1 MHVKKFEAR
10 TIKEALE
17 MVKREMGPEA
27 IILNVK
33 DNTQSFGLVGDR
45 SVEITA
51 ATRETSLQKKKY
63 VEARVS
69 PEVRE
74 KLFHSSA
81 RFQKQFIDEM
91 VEKKTTVQAKQRAP
105 RYIDIADDVVTQAP
119 APTPAKQNLAPTQFQ
134 STPVQQPQT
143 NREVETLKAE
153 IQSLK
158 SMISQF
164 QNIPQRFAPGH
175 PGSEYGV
182 SYEGSFTFAKLTTA
196 GVSEEISADIVLK
209 VQESLTALKM
219 KNKAVV
225 DGYAAKI
232 IMELTRLE
240 TQAESARIHQFVGP
254 QGSGKTSQLVKFGS
268 HLVLNQRKRIAIISA
283 DSFKIGAAEQLR
295 IFAQIL
301 DVPFQQVRNELEMN
315 RALASFGNMD
325 AILIDFPGMSLKT
338 VEEISWIKKM
348 MCKESSK
355 IHLVL
360 SALTKD
366 SDLQEISRRYRLLDY
381 SCLSF
386 TGLDDCS
393 QPGVIFNTMKR
404 ENKGLFSFGLGNRL
418 PEDFEL
424 ATKER
429 CLDLIFKLSKI
440 QQEQNL

>member
-51 ATRETSLQKKKY
+51 ASREASLQKKKY
-63 VEARVS
+63 AESRVS

-81 RFQKQFIDEM
+81 RIQKQFIDDL
-91 VEKKTTVQAKQRAP
+91 VEKKTQVQAKQRAP
-105 RYIDIADDVVTQAP
+105 RYIDIADEMP
-119 APTPAKQNLAPTQFQ
+119 
-134 STPVQQPQT
+134 PVQTSQKIQSQPQASQVQQQQGLQQSS
-143 NREVETLKAE
+143 REVETLKAE

-158 SMISQF
+158 NMISQF
-164 QNIPQRFAPGH
+164 QSIPQRFSPGH
-175 PGSEYGV
+175 PGAEFGV
-182 SYEGSFTFAKLTTA
+182 NYEGSFTFAKLTEA
-196 GVSEEISADIVLK
+196 GVSDEIAAEVILK
-209 VQESLTALKM
+209 VQESLTPIKM

-225 DGYAAKI
+225 DGYAAKL
-232 IMELTRLE
+232 IMEQTQLE
-240 TQAESARIHQFVGP
+240 TQAEASRIHQFVGP

-268 HLVLNQRKRIAIISA
+268 HLVLNQKKRIAIVSA

-338 VEEISWIKKM
+338 VEEISWIKRM
-348 MCKESSK
+348 MCKEASK

-386 TGLDDCS
+386 TGIDDCS

-418 PEDFEL
+418 PEDFEM

-440 QQEQNL
+440 QQEQSL